1 MIIRSEEENDIP
13 FISNLLKQAFFNQP
27 HSNNDEYLLV
37 DKLRKRKA
45 LTLSYV
51 AIINNEIVGYI
62 AFSPITIDGKKSN
75 LLGLAPIAILP
86 KYQRKGIGSTL
97 INSSLTQIK
106 KQRFDGCVLV
116 GFPDFYQKLGFISA
130 DPLVYLDADKQYF
143 MKLLFKKDIAL
154 SGEVEFHPA
163 FYS

>member
-27 HSNNDEYLLV
+27 YSNNDEYLLV
-37 DKLRKRKA
+37 EKLRKEQA

-51 AIINNEIVGYI
+51 AIIDHEIVGYI
-62 AFSPITIDGKKSN
+62 AFSPITIDGEKSN

-86 KYQRKGIGSTL
+86 EYQRKGIGSTL
-97 INSSLTQIK
+97 INITLTQIK
-106 KQRFDGCVLV
+106 KQGFDGCVLV

-130 DPLVYLDADKQYF
+130 YPLVYLGADKQYF
-143 MKLLFKKDIAL
+143 MKLLFKNDIVL